1 MKRPQFLFGLA
12 YAKALVPVIAAPTS
26 IWVLKRPQPTSLMLS
41 E

>member
-12 YAKALVPVIAAPTS
+12 YAKALVPV
-26 IWVLKRPQPTSLMLS
+26 LKRPQPTSLMLS